1 MQERSE
7 KQALAEQQRAARLQ
21 MLAEVGRRTT
31 AILSREELLRS
42 AVHIVQ
48 ETFSYFMVN
57 IFLVE
62 GDELVLY
69 ACTMQ
74 ELQKALGNRRLKIGR
89 EGITGWV
96 AAHNQPLNV
105 PDVRQDSRYSYEH
118 EEELAALSELAVPI
132 TLQGQVSGVLD
143 VESTEVGAFTDLDV
157 FTLQTVADQ
166 LAIAIENARLYGE
179 LRRQLA
185 ARERTEALLRSLH
198 AAGLAMEM
206 APSPDE
212 VFITVGRE
220 LGRMGL
226 SCTLALAQPASGLV
240 TTVYDSGRP
249 GRAGPGAGG
258 TFPLETVDAYR
269 RIAAGEP
276 AVFAPGSLVAPL
288 LFEDRLLGF
297 LSVRSADLAEE
308 AIPALKV
315 FANEIAAAW
324 RKAQL
329 VRDLEE
335 SLQRLGH
342 TQEQLLQSQKME
354 AVGRLAGGVAHDFN
368 NQLTAILG
376 YAEFLLLDC
385 PPGDPRRAGLE
396 EIVKAARR
404 AADLTR
410 QLLAFSRKQVL
421 QPRVVDLNVLIE
433 DMRGMLRPL
442 IGEDVRLETGYG
454 PGPLRVRADPIQ
466 IQQVI
471 VNLAVNSRD
480 AMPSGGTI
488 HLGTSSLRIEETAG
502 PQGSPELAELPAGDF
517 CLLTVRDTGTGMD
530 RETLSRLYE
539 PFFTTK
545 GLGKGTGLGLSTV
558 YGIVKQS
565 GGYIFCSSRPGAGT
579 TFTICLPTVGPE
591 EKNAGQP
598 GPVPP
603 VAGGTETILVVEDE
617 EAVRELVRY
626 TLSSAGYK
634 VHTAHTGM
642 EGLRLLKAGREP
654 FRLVL
659 TDLLL
664 PGGISGLDLA
674 HWVLTSGKLSGAGP
688 EAGPGAAQR
697 PPRLLCVS
705 GYSEQLSAE
714 AMSLLPAGSYL
725 QKPFSPS
732 ELLRRVRAIL
742 DAA

>member
-1 MQERSE
+1 MPEPSDG
-7 KQALAEQQRAARLQ
+7 QARAEQLRATRLQ
-21 MLAEVGRRTT
+21 LLAEVGRKTT
-31 AILSREELLRS
+31 AILSREQLLES
-42 AVHIVQ
+42 AVRIIR

-57 IFLVE
+57 IFLVD
-62 GDELVLY
+62 GQDIVLS
-69 ACTMQ
+69 ACSMP
-74 ELQKALGNRRLKIGR
+74 ELQMAIGKRRLAIGR

-105 PDVRQDSRYSYEH
+105 PDVRQEKRFSFQYQR
-118 EEELAALSELAVPI
+118 ELATRSELAVPI
-132 TLQGQVSGVLD
+132 TLQGAVTGVLD
-143 VESTEVGAFTDLDV
+143 AQSERVGAFTDLDT
-157 FTLQTVADQ
+157 FTLCTVADQ

-185 ARERTEALLRSLH
+185 VRQRMEALLHSLH

-212 VFITVGRE
+212 VFVTVGRE
-220 LGRMGL
+220 LGRIGF
-226 SCTLALAQPASGLV
+226 SCTLALVDPTGGLV
-240 TTVYDSGRP
+240 STAYDSGEP
-249 GRAGPGAGG
+249 GRGQTAPGSTIA
-258 TFPLETVDAYR
+258 LEAVDAYR

-276 AVFAPGSLVAPL
+276 YVFSPGSLVAPL

-308 AIPALKV
+308 ATPALKV

-335 SLQRLGH
+335 SLQRLRL

-376 YAEFLLLDC
+376 YAEILLMDC
-385 PPGDPRRAGLE
+385 PPVDSRRAGLK

-421 QPRVVDLNVLIE
+421 QPRVVDLNGLIE

-442 IGEDVRLETGYG
+442 LGEDVRLETSFE
-454 PGPLRVRADPIQ
+454 PVPLRVRADPTQ

-488 HLGTSSLRIEETAG
+488 QLATTWLRVDGGQRSGGRPLTVLRPGG
-502 PQGSPELAELPAGDF
+502 PPPPELTGLPAGQY
-517 CLLTVRDTGTGMD
+517 CLLSVQDSGTGMD

-545 GLGKGTGLGLSTV
+545 AQGKGTGLGLSTV
-558 YGIVKQS
+558 YGIVTQS
-565 GGYIFCSSRPGAGT
+565 GGQIFCSSQPGAGT
-579 TFTICLPTVGPE
+579 IFTICLPRDGSE
-591 EKNAGQP
+591 EKSNGRP
-598 GPVPP
+598 GPALP
-603 VAGGTETILVVEDE
+603 VAGGTEAILVVEDE
-617 EAVRELVRY
+617 DAVRELVRR
-626 TLSSAGYK
+626 TLASAGYS
-634 VHTAHTGM
+634 VQTVSTGV
-642 EGLRLLKAGREP
+642 EGLHLLESGRQA
-654 FRLVL
+654 FQLVL

-664 PGGISGLDLA
+664 PGGVSGLDLA
-674 HWVLTSGKLSGAGP
+674 MWVLTAGL
-688 EAGPGAAQR
+688 R
-697 PPRLLCVS
+697 LRLLCVS

-714 AMSLLPAGSYL
+714 AMSALPAGSFL

-732 ELLRRVRAIL
+732 ELLRRVRAVL
-742 DAA
+742 DAV

>member
-1 MQERSE
+1 MQPTDG
-7 KQALAEQQRAARLQ
+7 QAPAEQQRATRLQ
-21 MLAEVGRRTT
+21 LLAEVGRKTT
-31 AILSREELLRS
+31 AILSREQLLES
-42 AVHIVQ
+42 AVRIIR

-57 IFLVE
+57 IFLVD
-62 GDELVLY
+62 GQDIVLS
-69 ACTMQ
+69 ACSMP
-74 ELQKALGNRRLKIGR
+74 ELQMAIGKRRLAIGR

-105 PDVRQDSRYSYEH
+105 PDVRQEKRFSFQYQR
-118 EEELAALSELAVPI
+118 ELATRSELAVPI
-132 TLQGQVSGVLD
+132 TLQGAVIGVLD
-143 VESTEVGAFTDLDV
+143 VESERVGAFTDLDT
-157 FTLQTVADQ
+157 FTLRTVADQ

-185 ARERTEALLRSLH
+185 VRQRMETLLHSLH

-212 VFITVGRE
+212 VFVTVGRE
-220 LGRMGL
+220 LGRIGF
-226 SCTLALAQPASGLV
+226 SCTLVLVDPAGSLV
-240 TTVYDSGRP
+240 STAYDSGEP
-249 GRAGPGAGG
+249 GRGQTAPGV
-258 TFPLETVDAYR
+258 PLEEVAAYR

-276 AVFAPGSLVAPL
+276 YVFTPGSLVAPL

-308 AIPALKV
+308 AAPALKV

-335 SLQRLGH
+335 SLRQLRL

-376 YAEFLLLDC
+376 YAEILLMDC
-385 PPGDPRRAGLE
+385 PPVDSRRAGLE

-421 QPRVVDLNVLIE
+421 QPRVVDLNGLIE

-442 IGEDVRLETGYG
+442 LGEDVRLETSFE
-454 PGPLRVRADPIQ
+454 PAPLRVRADPTQ

-488 HLGTSSLRIEETAG
+488 HLATSSLRVEGGQGVRPLPAARPGG
-502 PQGSPELAELPAGDF
+502 PPPPELAGLPAGQY
-517 CLLTVRDTGTGMD
+517 CLLSVQDSGTGMD
-530 RETLSRLYE
+530 REVLSRLYE

-545 GLGKGTGLGLSTV
+545 AQGKGTGLGLSTV
-558 YGIVKQS
+558 YGIVTQS
-565 GGYIFCSSRPGAGT
+565 GGQIFCSSQPGEGT
-579 TFTICLPTVGPE
+579 IFAICLPRDGSE
-591 EKNAGQP
+591 EKSNGRS
-598 GPVPP
+598 GPALP

-617 EAVRELVRY
+617 EAVRELVRR
-626 TLSSAGYK
+626 TLATAGYA
-634 VHTAHTGM
+634 VQTASTGA
-642 EGLRLLKAGREP
+642 EGLRLLQSGCQA

-664 PGGISGLDLA
+664 PGGVSGLDLA
-674 HWVLTSGKLSGAGP
+674 MWVLTAGL
-688 EAGPGAAQR
+688 G
-697 PPRLLCVS
+697 PRLLCVS

-714 AMSLLPAGSYL
+714 AMSALPPGSFL

-732 ELLRRVRAIL
+732 ELLRRVRAVL
-742 DAA
+742 DAL

>member
-1 MQERSE
+1 
-7 KQALAEQQRAARLQ
+7 
-21 MLAEVGRRTT
+21 
-31 AILSREELLRS
+31 
-42 AVHIVQ
+42 
-48 ETFSYFMVN
+48 
-57 IFLVE
+57 
-62 GDELVLY
+62 
-69 ACTMQ
+69 
-74 ELQKALGNRRLKIGR
+74 
-89 EGITGWV
+89 
-96 AAHNQPLNV
+96 
-105 PDVRQDSRYSYEH
+105 
-118 EEELAALSELAVPI
+118 
-132 TLQGQVSGVLD
+132 
-143 VESTEVGAFTDLDV
+143 
-157 FTLQTVADQ
+157 VADQ

-185 ARERTEALLRSLH
+185 VRQRMETLLHSLH

-212 VFITVGRE
+212 VFVTVGRE
-220 LGRMGL
+220 LGRIGF
-226 SCTLALAQPASGLV
+226 SCTLVLVDPAGSLV
-240 TTVYDSGRP
+240 STAYDSGEP
-249 GRAGPGAGG
+249 GRGQTAPGV
-258 TFPLETVDAYR
+258 PLEEVDAYR

-276 AVFAPGSLVAPL
+276 YVFTPGSLVAPL

-308 AIPALKV
+308 AAPALKV

-335 SLQRLGH
+335 SLRQLRL

-376 YAEFLLLDC
+376 YAEILLMDC
-385 PPGDPRRAGLE
+385 PPVDSRRAGLE

-421 QPRVVDLNVLIE
+421 QPRVVDLNGLIE

-442 IGEDVRLETGYG
+442 LGEDVRLETSFE
-454 PGPLRVRADPIQ
+454 PAALRVRADPTQ

-488 HLGTSSLRIEETAG
+488 HLATSSLRVEGGQGVRPLPAARPGG
-502 PQGSPELAELPAGDF
+502 PPPPELTGLPAGRY
-517 CLLTVRDTGTGMD
+517 CLLSVRDNGTGMD

-545 GLGKGTGLGLSTV
+545 AQGKGTGLGLSTV
-558 YGIVKQS
+558 YGIVTQS
-565 GGYIFCSSRPGAGT
+565 GGQIFCSSQPGEGT
-579 TFTICLPTVGPE
+579 VFTICLPRDGSE
-591 EKNAGQP
+591 EKSNGRS
-598 GPVPP
+598 GPALP

-617 EAVRELVRY
+617 EAVRELVRR
-626 TLSSAGYK
+626 TLASAGYA
-634 VHTAHTGM
+634 VQTVSTGA
-642 EGLRLLKAGREP
+642 EGLRLLQAGRQA

-664 PGGISGLDLA
+664 PGGVSGLDLA
-674 HWVLTSGKLSGAGP
+674 MWVLTAGQ
-688 EAGPGAAQR
+688 G
-697 PPRLLCVS
+697 PRLLCVS

-714 AMSLLPAGSYL
+714 AMSA
-725 QKPFSPS
+725 QKPFSPP
-732 ELLRRVRAIL
+732 ELLRRVRAVL
-742 DAA
+742 DAV